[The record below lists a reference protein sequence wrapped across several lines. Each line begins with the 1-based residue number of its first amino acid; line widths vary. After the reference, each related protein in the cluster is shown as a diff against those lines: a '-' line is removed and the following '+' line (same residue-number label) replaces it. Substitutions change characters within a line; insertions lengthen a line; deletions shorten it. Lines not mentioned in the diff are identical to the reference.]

1 MNSLFVSLKDVDLN
15 TTAIENRYEKH
26 YKINNPYFSILCVRI
41 KKNFK
46 EDAFMILRLEGQI

>member
-41 KKNFK
+41 KKK
-46 EDAFMILRLEGQI
+46 LQGRCVYDLTP